1 MGKSKEA
8 GRFIHQKFT
17 GRFPYP
23 LAEIRRTY
31 YNKHRLL
38 MAGASR
44 REGGKMLGAPVSLNM
59 TVVWLVAMIVLLFIE
74 GLAPGLV
81 SIWFAIGAL
90 AAMVSAILKAPLWLQ
105 ILWFAVVSVVT
116 LLLTRPLAK
125 KYVNSR
131 AVPTNADMAIGQD
144 CVVTEAIDNVLGTGA
159 VSVGGKIWTAR
170 MAEADGKAPAGAV
183 LRVVRIDG
191 VKLIVEEK
199 NNNNQEVTL

>member
-1 MGKSKEA
+1 
-8 GRFIHQKFT
+8 
-17 GRFPYP
+17 
-23 LAEIRRTY
+23 
-31 YNKHRLL
+31 
-38 MAGASR
+38 
-44 REGGKMLGAPVSLNM
+44 MLGAPVSLNM